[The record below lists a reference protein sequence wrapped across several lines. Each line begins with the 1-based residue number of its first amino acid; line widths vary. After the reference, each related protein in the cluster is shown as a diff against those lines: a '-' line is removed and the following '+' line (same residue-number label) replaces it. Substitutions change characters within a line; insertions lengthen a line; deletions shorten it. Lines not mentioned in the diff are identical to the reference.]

1 MAHNVQHH
9 LKKRFRDQVAVHRHI
24 GPWFIYHLLVYICQ
38 KKKLQPIQQKKI
50 YIRDS
55 SQFKT
60 VEAIQYKQYKIDTVM
75 HAFQRT
81 ASKTIKFVSLG
92 EIWENHCV

>member
-1 MAHNVQHH
+1 MVH
-9 LKKRFRDQVAVHRHI
+9 LSSARL
-24 GPWFIYHLLVYICQ
+24 HLSEEEIT
-38 KKKLQPIQQKKI
+38 IDTAEKI

-92 EIWENHCV
+92 EIWENHCVKASVVKLTKYYIE